1 LKKLEY
7 RLRKDKLYIYES
19 TYMYFD
25 YYLAMMMSTVLL
37 IFSPIIR
44 ILSEEL
50 KKAVFDYKD
59 DKDDN
64 SGPSIGYI

>member
-1 LKKLEY
+1 
-7 RLRKDKLYIYES
+7 
-19 TYMYFD
+19 MYFD